1 MIDYGRVRSQT
12 IPPTLEM
19 TNDLIFVSSNVQPY
33 SEEIDDGIFRN
44 GYEYNYVGYTK
55 NEYIALQEN
64 KINTLNSDLLL
75 TQEALVDLYESLKT
89 GVIIDGGDA

>member
-12 IPPTLEM
+12 TPPTLEM

-33 SEEIDDGIFRN
+33 TEEIDDGIFRS
-44 GYEYNYVGYTK
+44 GYEYNYVCYTK

-64 KINTLNSDLLL
+64 KISTLNSDLLL
-75 TQEALVDLYESLKT
+75 TQEALVELYESLKS
-89 GVIIDGGDA
+89 GVVIDGGDA